1 MGSRTATLT
10 GTPADLI
17 AYQNEL
23 IRTKNY
29 RPLGR
34 MNKIAIGP
42 SSRWKPIPTDPFIMK
57 FGRLIDLR
65 NRFLPIAA
73 SPDSTMLLVTAPL
86 LARSIHTD
94 ELIVGLP
101 DVPDP
106 NSRPGALSPEH
117 MGYRPDG
124 TPFNEQYPGQ
134 PAGWTPKDLKPGQ
147 RTAPLPEVSAVG
159 MLPQRLE
166 DRCELADNGT
176 PGCLEGTNFLI
187 FQPVLRIVYQPEI
200 IEDGRPKMQAA
211 MWTIDC
217 IDQDGQLLL
226 DASGQC
232 ATLLVDP
239 RTGETHFF
247 GGQYN
252 IVPTE

>member
-1 MGSRTATLT
+1 MGRTATLT

-17 AYQNEL
+17 TYQNEL

-29 RPLGR
+29 SPLGR

-42 SSRWKPIPTDPFIMK
+42 SSRWKPVLTDPFIAK

-65 NRFLPIAA
+65 NRWLPIAA
-73 SPDSTMLLVTAPL
+73 SPDRSMLLVTAPL
-86 LARSIHTD
+86 MARSIHTD

-106 NSRPGALSPEH
+106 TGKPMPWTSDEVQGIVPRDSAK
-117 MGYRPDG
+117 DV
-124 TPFNEQYPGQ
+124 
-134 PAGWTPKDLKPGQ
+134 PA
-147 RTAPLPEVSAVG
+147 

-176 PGCLEGTNFLI
+176 PGALEGTNFLI
-187 FQPVLRIVYQPEI
+187 FQPVLVIAYQPEI
-200 IEDGRPKMQAA
+200 IQDGRSQLQAA
-211 MWTIDC
+211 MWTIRC
-217 IDQDGQLLL
+217 IDDNGELLL
-226 DASGQC
+226 DANGQH
-232 ATLLVDP
+232 ATLLIDP
-239 RTGETHFF
+239 RTGKTHFF